1 LQPLKRD
8 DERTGWGMEKLS
20 GIPDKLTAPGFD
32 ELYNRAVSR
41 VLARA
46 DINEGEERMSNK
58 KGQKAHPGNGAAWDT
73 IGNAKWLKDFPFAG
87 GPNLA
92 FEAKAAIVPAVPG
105 SMMQGSQ
112 LLLGLHFMGG
122 QTEGVNLTL
131 SFAQAK
137 AVSEI
142 LHNFIASRETA
153 HQAIRGAFID
163 KEGAVRWG
171 TYPQAT

>member
-1 LQPLKRD
+1 
-8 DERTGWGMEKLS
+8 
-20 GIPDKLTAPGFD
+20 
-32 ELYNRAVSR
+32 
-41 VLARA
+41 
-46 DINEGEERMSNK
+46 MSNK

-112 LLLGLHFMGG
+112 LLLALHFMGG
-122 QTEGVNLTL
+122 NKTEGVNLTL
-131 SFAQAK
+131 SYVQAK

-142 LHNFIASRETA
+142 LQNFLTSRETA
-153 HQAIRGAFID
+153 HAVVCGAFIN
-163 KEGAVRWG
+163 KEGALRRG
-171 TYPQAT
+171 TFPQAV